1 MSTTPNHVV
10 DRIEKPY
17 YYHHYPVFKRVKLP
31 AVKHG
36 IYNPHLPTLRHM
48 DRDTVACKLPDEH
61 CQSTNCCNPRDFA
74 LAELTGVSKSQ
85 KWHSCPDDTKTER
98 TVSRLYFKTGGSRE
112 ADG

>member
-1 MSTTPNHVV
+1 MSTTPNRVI

-48 DRDTVACKLPDEH
+48 DRDTVGRTSSVK
-61 CQSTNCCNPRDFA
+61 
-74 LAELTGVSKSQ
+74 
-85 KWHSCPDDTKTER
+85 TKPLSYSFVR
-98 TVSRLYFKTGGSRE
+98 MYSRRFLNK
-112 ADG
+112 